1 MAVAQLDVAQLSSF
15 CSLPQQSIDTLLDAP
30 TAGLVRTL
38 LENISVKAHEHNDLA
53 SEILKLGVEL
63 ENAVRGGE
71 TKSRVLKSS
80 IDKGLKEATDLRQKL
95 QAEETARASVETEL
109 ENLRT
114 STSTITTELSTL
126 RTRITSLES
135 SNRDTLSLL
144 ESKTTAHDNLAQEL
158 NAQHQKTVEL
168 RREVSNLEQSAQSAN
183 AASTSAR
190 FHEQGLQQEIESLK
204 RNNDWL
210 DKELKTKSGEYT
222 KYRKE
227 KSLRITDL
235 QRQLDDATSTI
246 DAANRTETTLRRR
259 LDELGQKAD
268 DSFTRVQQLQ
278 EDAAKKDESFRV
290 ELDAANRLTE
300 LTRNSANTERQRQQ
314 DLFAQL
320 DSAKEDASEQ
330 LGRLGAELETEHRER
345 VGADAKIAELEVQ
358 VEQLQADLST
368 LQSQASKH
376 NASHQG
382 TNGHAPSTPLRG
394 DSAPMVPSSPS
405 RFKGGLSITQMYSS
419 YNDLKS
425 ELEAEKRRSEKLTST
440 LDDMVQDLET
450 EQPEIEELRADHI
463 RLESEVAEM
472 SSLVEIIGK
481 ERDQALK
488 GAKKWEGHL
497 EAKVKE
503 GEVLR
508 QQLRDL
514 SSQVKVFLM
523 EVHLRDQG
531 LDDLGADG
539 RARLERLAQGQAD
552 GEAME
557 GTTATGRLISENL
570 VTFRNVSELQEQN
583 ANLLRI
589 TREIGERMEH
599 EEAVQKQSERT
610 RDWDDLQQK
619 YERCKDEIKSLMT
632 QSSSYIRE
640 RDMFRRMLSHR
651 GQLPP
656 GTDVTSLFGESVNG
670 AATPKT
676 PTPAVVINSIE
687 DSPTTR
693 DLADYAKLYKDI
705 QAHFDAYRHEAATDR
720 STLKEQVDGL
730 SKVNSELRSEVVRN
744 SSQVTLAHERYEML
758 QGNYV
763 MLKNENTELQK
774 RSQALSDT
782 AAKQDMRVQQ
792 VAEELVEAKGLADS
806 MRNETAN
813 LKAEKEFWKTI
824 EKRITEDNE
833 NLLNERGRLNA
844 LNANLQTLLNERE
857 HSDTEA
863 RRRLQTQ
870 ADNLERELQATKN
883 KLSDEVEENK
893 RSAQRREY
901 DHEQSQKR
909 IDDLVSSL
917 GNTREELVA
926 AKTIRDHLS
935 TRVDELTIELRSAE
949 ERVNALRPAPSGRPN
964 TNDGENLQ
972 HQSLDGED
980 SNLTKEQG
988 LRVQVSE
995 LKRDLD
1001 LARSEL
1007 ENVKGQ
1013 VEQYKAISQASEE
1026 ELLSLNET
1034 QDLYRQE
1041 TDKLIEK
1048 KDSKLKELE
1057 QRIEDTSSELAST
1070 NSELSSLRNAQAENG
1085 RRLEEHKKGFE
1096 AELAQ
1101 LKDQDDRHAA
1111 AAQFFQEDLKVQADI
1126 AQQAQQNYENEL
1138 VKHADAAKA
1147 LQKVRS
1153 DHNELKLEIKALK
1166 TDAESARKS
1175 LNQSEDSWAESRQ
1188 GYERELAEL
1197 KIGRE
1202 NLTAQNNH
1210 LHQQIETYS
1219 AQIASLKKHPSNS
1232 DERPS
1237 EDIPASGLENLQEV
1251 IKYLRREKE
1260 IVDVQ
1265 LELSAQEGKRLKQQ
1279 LDYAQSQLDDTRL
1292 RLSQQRRLEADN
1304 ERSNLDHHKLV
1315 DTINELNTF
1324 RESSVTL
1331 RAETRQAQSAL
1342 AVRAKEVEEL
1352 KAQIEPLQAEILEL
1366 KNERETQDGEMKLLK
1381 ENSDRWQQRAQNV
1394 LQKYDRVDP
1403 AELEALKEQL
1413 KSLEAERDELVSAKT
1428 GLQDQVDNASGQ
1440 ITQVQEQSNEKI
1452 ETMRAKLAEQYKAR
1466 SRQLSDKIKE
1476 KDTALQT
1483 AMTEKAS
1490 FEHRLTA
1497 LSGLQVEL
1505 ETTRAQ
1511 RDAAVEKATAQKA
1524 IADSS
1529 ARDGSEEGQVEEE
1542 VASKP
1547 DLQDLQEKL
1556 TAAEMRANEATS
1568 ESADNR
1574 SQLDVSRSRI
1584 TELELQIKQM
1594 QEGIDASTTELAQ
1607 LRIQQ
1612 QQAVPA
1618 NSEVEAH
1625 MSSLRADLAQAQQ
1638 DAQDLRTNASINAAV
1653 STAPTESGSK
1663 SVTEQVAE
1671 HVEAV
1676 RVELESRHDER
1687 VRQND
1692 ETLERRT
1699 NIMKAQLSKKLTDGK
1714 GQLRQ
1719 SLTAEHEQALQS
1731 IKSEHEQEMSRLQAR
1746 HKDEIEELRRG
1757 ADSKFSKLRD
1767 EWGMNHQAKHTIND
1781 DPNVKDEDHTPRG
1794 PWQPSEDEARAL
1806 IQSNEIVRSIV
1817 KKNIGIHVNK
1827 AKEEVSTQ
1835 LNQDHE
1841 KAMTERITEV
1851 QNKANTAKEHAVLME
1866 GKKSAVQINMAN
1878 NKARMLQYRV
1888 DIVKKAA
1895 QDTPLKPVEEVWLI
1909 AKDAKPPPVTPQQP
1923 QQSQQNTNKAQKAP
1937 VTSNFGQP
1945 TPIVQNPAQ
1954 QGQTDAQGHLS
1965 GVSTFGRP
1973 TPSGA
1978 AASGRQSPARQG
1990 LTNAQE
1996 QLSGVST
2003 FGRPTPAVRGPP
2015 PAAQSGRQSP
2025 AERPSHAQPQPS
2037 NDQRRPQPAMVIS
2050 PQPGSIPP
2058 QRPAQGATTHH
2069 PNPGTGP
2076 GALKGLQQ
2084 SGLPVARGGSMRG
2097 NPISRGR
2104 GSAVSRGGPQTLDTS
2119 RSQGQ
2124 QGGRGSP
2131 TSAGLN
2137 AGARQFI
2144 PGNKRPRDDGQEG
2157 GDGGNGKRIR
2167 GDGGPA

>member
-1 MAVAQLDVAQLSSF
+1 MPFSKL
-15 CSLPQQSIDTLLDAP
+15 I
-30 TAGLVRTL
+30 
-38 LENISVKAHEHNDLA
+38 A
-53 SEILKLGVEL
+53 S
-63 ENAVRGGE
+63 
-71 TKSRVLKSS
+71 T
-80 IDKGLKEATDLRQKL
+80 
-95 QAEETARASVETEL
+95 ETARVSVDNEL
-109 ENLRT
+109 EQLRN
-114 STSTITTELSTL
+114 STSTTTSELSTL
-126 RTRITSLES
+126 KTRITSLES

-144 ESKTTAHDNLAQEL
+144 ESKTAAHDNLALEL
-158 NAQHQKTVEL
+158 NNQHQKTLEL
-168 RREVSNLEQSAQSAN
+168 RREVSNLEQSVQSAN
-183 AASTSAR
+183 AASTSSR

-210 DKELKTKSGEYT
+210 DKELKTKSQEYT

-227 KSLRITDL
+227 KSLRIAEL
-235 QRQLDDATSTI
+235 QRQIDEATSTI

-259 LDELGQKAD
+259 LDELSQKAD
-268 DSFTRVQQLQ
+268 DAFTRIQQLQ

-320 DSAKEDASEQ
+320 ESAKEDASEQ
-330 LGRLGAELETEHRER
+330 LGRLSAELETEHRER
-345 VGADAKIAELEVQ
+345 EGADAKIAELEVQ

-368 LQSQASKH
+368 LQSQALMN
-376 NASHQG
+376 NAAHQG
-382 TNGHAPSTPLRG
+382 ANGYSPSTPLR
-394 DSAPMVPSSPS
+394 DVSAPMVSPTPS
-405 RFKGGLSITQMYSS
+405 RFKGGLSVTQMYSS
-419 YNDLKS
+419 YNEVKS

-450 EQPEIEELRADHI
+450 EQPEIEELRTDHT

-488 GAKKWEGHL
+488 GAKKWEGYL
-497 EAKVKE
+497 DAKVKE

-514 SSQVKVFLM
+514 SSQVKVLLM

-531 LDDLGADG
+531 LDELGADG
-539 RARLERLAQGQAD
+539 RAHLERIAQGQAD

-557 GTTATGRLISENL
+557 GTTATDRLISENL
-570 VTFRNVSELQEQN
+570 VTFRNISELQEQN

-656 GTDVTSLFGESVNG
+656 GTDATSLFGESVNG
-670 AATPKT
+670 DAPPKT
-676 PTPAVVINSIE
+676 PTPAGVMNSIE
-687 DSPTTR
+687 DSPTAR
-693 DLADYAKLYKDI
+693 ELADYAKLYKDI
-705 QAHFDAYRHEAATDR
+705 QAHFDAYRNEAATDR

-730 SKVNSELRSEVVRN
+730 SKVNGELRSEVVRN
-744 SSQVTLAHERYEML
+744 SSQVTLGHERYEML
-758 QGNYV
+758 QGNYQ
-763 MLKNENTELQK
+763 MLKNENMELQK
-774 RSQALSDT
+774 RSQASSDS
-782 AAKQDMRVQQ
+782 AAKQDLRVQQ

-813 LKAEKEFWKTI
+813 LKAEKDFWKTI

-844 LNANLQTLLNERE
+844 LNANLQNLLNERE
-857 HSDTEA
+857 HSDSEA

-870 ADNLERELQATKN
+870 ADNLEHELQATKN
-883 KLSDEVEENK
+883 KLSEEVEENK

-901 DHEQSQKR
+901 DHEQNQKR

-926 AKTIRDHLS
+926 AKTTRDHLS
-935 TRVDELTIELRSAE
+935 NRVDDLTIELRSAE
-949 ERVNALRPAPSGRPN
+949 ERVKVLQPAPSGRPI
-964 TNDGENLQ
+964 TNESENPQ

-980 SNLTKEQG
+980 STLSKEQE

-1041 TDKLIEK
+1041 TDKIIEE
-1048 KDSKLKELE
+1048 KDSKFNELE

-1096 AELAQ
+1096 TDLAQ

-1111 AAQFFQEDLKVQADI
+1111 AAQFYQEDLKVQADI

-1153 DHNELKLEIKALK
+1153 DHNQLRLEMAALK

-1175 LNQSEDSWAESRQ
+1175 LNQSEDSWAESRER
-1188 GYERELAEL
+1188 YEGELAEL
-1197 KIGRE
+1197 KTGRE

-1210 LHQQIETYS
+1210 LHQQIETFA
-1219 AQIASLKKHPSNS
+1219 AQIASLKKHPSTGDEGPS
-1232 DERPS
+1232 DG
-1237 EDIPASGLENLQEV
+1237 IPASGLDNLQEV

-1292 RLSQQRRLEADN
+1292 RLSQQRRLEADK
-1304 ERSNLDHHKLV
+1304 ERSNLDHNKLV

-1331 RAETRQAQSAL
+1331 RGETRQAQSAL
-1342 AVRAKEVEEL
+1342 VARAKEVEEL

-1366 KNERETQDGEMKLLK
+1366 KNERETQEGEMKLLR

-1413 KSLEAERDELVSAKT
+1413 KSLEAERDELVSAKRA
-1428 GLQDQVDNASGQ
+1428 LQDQVDNASSQ
-1440 ITQVQEQSNEKI
+1440 MTQVQEQSNEKI
-1452 ETMRAKLAEQYKAR
+1452 ETMRTKLGEQYKGR

-1483 AMTEKAS
+1483 AMAERES
-1490 FEHRLTA
+1490 FGNRLAA
-1497 LSGLQVEL
+1497 LSGLQAEL
-1505 ETTRAQ
+1505 DTARAE
-1511 RDAAVEKATAQKA
+1511 RDAAVEKATAQDAKLKV
-1524 IADSS
+1524 DSN

-1542 VASKP
+1542 VVTSKP
-1547 DLQDLQEKL
+1547 ELQVQQEKL
-1556 TAAEMRANEATS
+1556 TAAETRANEAAM
-1568 ESADNR
+1568 ESANIR
-1574 SQLDVSRSRI
+1574 SQLDMSSSRVV
-1584 TELELQIKQM
+1584 ELELQIVS
-1594 QEGIDASTTELAQ
+1594 I
-1607 LRIQQ
+1607 
-1612 QQAVPA
+1612 
-1618 NSEVEAH
+1618 EV
-1625 MSSLRADLAQAQQ
+1625 
-1638 DAQDLRTNASINAAV
+1638 
-1653 STAPTESGSK
+1653 
-1663 SVTEQVAE
+1663 
-1671 HVEAV
+1671 
-1676 RVELESRHDER
+1676 
-1687 VRQND
+1687 
-1692 ETLERRT
+1692 
-1699 NIMKAQLSKKLTDGK
+1699 
-1714 GQLRQ
+1714 
-1719 SLTAEHEQALQS
+1719 
-1731 IKSEHEQEMSRLQAR
+1731 
-1746 HKDEIEELRRG
+1746 
-1757 ADSKFSKLRD
+1757 
-1767 EWGMNHQAKHTIND
+1767 
-1781 DPNVKDEDHTPRG
+1781 
-1794 PWQPSEDEARAL
+1794 
-1806 IQSNEIVRSIV
+1806 
-1817 KKNIGIHVNK
+1817 
-1827 AKEEVSTQ
+1827 
-1835 LNQDHE
+1835 
-1841 KAMTERITEV
+1841 
-1851 QNKANTAKEHAVLME
+1851 
-1866 GKKSAVQINMAN
+1866 
-1878 NKARMLQYRV
+1878 
-1888 DIVKKAA
+1888 
-1895 QDTPLKPVEEVWLI
+1895 
-1909 AKDAKPPPVTPQQP
+1909 
-1923 QQSQQNTNKAQKAP
+1923 
-1937 VTSNFGQP
+1937 FGYC
-1945 TPIVQNPAQ
+1945 
-1954 QGQTDAQGHLS
+1954 
-1965 GVSTFGRP
+1965 
-1973 TPSGA
+1973 
-1978 AASGRQSPARQG
+1978 
-1990 LTNAQE
+1990 
-1996 QLSGVST
+1996 
-2003 FGRPTPAVRGPP
+2003 
-2015 PAAQSGRQSP
+2015 
-2025 AERPSHAQPQPS
+2025 
-2037 NDQRRPQPAMVIS
+2037 
-2050 PQPGSIPP
+2050 
-2058 QRPAQGATTHH
+2058 
-2069 PNPGTGP
+2069 
-2076 GALKGLQQ
+2076 
-2084 SGLPVARGGSMRG
+2084 
-2097 NPISRGR
+2097 
-2104 GSAVSRGGPQTLDTS
+2104 
-2119 RSQGQ
+2119 
-2124 QGGRGSP
+2124 
-2131 TSAGLN
+2131 
-2137 AGARQFI
+2137 
-2144 PGNKRPRDDGQEG
+2144 
-2157 GDGGNGKRIR
+2157 
-2167 GDGGPA
+2167 